1 MQKNQQ
7 QVAAKAFA
15 QRWAGKGYEKGESQP
30 FWMELIQ
37 TVLGVERP
45 YDIISFENQVKLSS
59 TSFIDAYIE
68 PTHTLIEQKS
78 IDKDLRKAI
87 PQSDGSLLKPF
98 EQAKRYNN
106 ELPYSKRARWVVICN
121 FREFH
126 VYDMENPHSEP
137 EVILLENLETE
148 YYRLQFLVEQGN
160 EHLKKEMEVSLQ
172 AGEIIGQIYD
182 EFLKQ
187 YINPD
192 DPHTLKSLNILCVRL
207 VFCLYAEDAGLF
219 GEKRCMFHDYL
230 SQFKPGKGEMR
241 KGLIELFDVLNT
253 PVEERDPYLDDSLK
267 AFPFCNGGLFAE
279 KNIEIPRFNDT
290 LAELVLKHAS
300 DDFDW
305 SQISPTIFGAVF
317 ESTLNP
323 ETRRSG
329 GMHYT
334 SIENIHKVID
344 PLFLDEL
351 KAELAAIKDEP
362 VEKKRVQKAREY
374 QDKLASLKFLGP
386 ACGSGN
392 FLTETYL
399 SLRRLEN
406 EAMPIIG
413 DLFNPIK
420 VDIHQFYGIEIND
433 FAVATA
439 TTALW
444 IAEAQ
449 MMAETERMLH
459 INLDFLPLKTYH
471 NIIEG
476 NALRM
481 DWNHL
486 PFKGETTTI
495 IAEKTHLSPIRE
507 EDNFLN
513 EPVIKYGEIN
523 LYTKEMDFAPRT
535 TVEQSIDFDY
545 IIGNPPFVGYSM
557 QSKEQKDDI
566 LAIYTDTN
574 GKPYPTAGKI
584 DYVSG
589 WFWKAAEYMAGVATP
604 VRTAL
609 VSTNSITQGEQV
621 AGVWKPLFERFRV
634 HIDFAW
640 RTFRWDS
647 ESSLKAHV
655 HCAIIGFSCVPSEHK
670 RIFTG
675 KVQTAVSKI
684 NPYLID
690 AENIFVESRNKPLCD
705 VPKMATGN
713 RPADGGHL
721 IIEADDYPEFVK
733 KEPDAIPY
741 IKKLV
746 GAQEFINNKERYCLW
761 LVGISPVRL
770 RNMPEVMKRIQACKE
785 DREAAPDPGRRKLAQ
800 TPHLFRETNNPD
812 TYIIVPAT
820 SSENRRYIPLGF
832 LDGNTISTN
841 ANIVI
846 PDATVYHFGILTSN
860 VHNAWMRVVC
870 GRLKSDYRYS
880 KDIVYNN
887 FPWPTPSESQ
897 KAKIEQTAQAIL
909 DARAKYPD
917 CSLADLYDEVT
928 MPVELRKAHQ
938 ENDKA
943 VMEAYGFNWRTMSES
958 DCVAELF
965 KLYQK
970 LTNKSQ

>member
-15 QRWAGKGYEKGESQP
+15 ERWAGKGYEKGESQP

-121 FREFH
+121 FKEFH

-148 YYRLQFLVEQGN
+148 YYRLQFLVDQGN

-192 DPHTLKSLNILCVRL
+192 DPQTLKSLNILCVRL

-230 SQFKPGKGEMR
+230 AQFKPGRGDMR
-241 KGLIELFDVLNT
+241 RGLIDLFDILNT
-253 PVEERDPYLDDSLK
+253 PEDKRSPYTPEDLK
-267 AFPFCNGGLFAE
+267 AFPYCNGGLFSDRD
-279 KNIEIPRFNDT
+279 IEIPFFNET
-290 LAELVLKHAS
+290 LANLILKHAS

-344 PLFLDEL
+344 PLFLDDLKKEL
-351 KAELAAIKDEP
+351 ETIIAEPI
-362 VEKKRVQKAREY
+362 EKKRIQKAREY
-374 QDKLASLKFLGP
+374 QDKLASLKFLDP

-399 SLRRLEN
+399 SLRQLEN
-406 EAMPIIG
+406 EAMSIIG

-449 MMAETERMLH
+449 MMAKTERMLH
-459 INLDFLPLKTYH
+459 INLDFLPLKSYN
-471 NIIEG
+471 NIKEG

-481 DWNHL
+481 DWNEVV
-486 PFKGETTTI
+486 PASE
-495 IAEKTHLSPIRE
+495 
-507 EDNFLN
+507 LN
-513 EPVIKYGEIN
+513 
-523 LYTKEMDFAPRT
+523 
-535 TVEQSIDFDY
+535 Y
-545 IIGNPPFVGYSM
+545 IMGNPPFVGAM
-557 QSKEQKDDI
+557 WMKEEKHNEI
-566 LAIYTDTN
+566 KAIFPECEKV
-574 GKPYPTAGKI
+574 GEI

-589 WFWKAAEYMAGVATP
+589 WYVKASMFIQGSRIRCAF
-604 VRTAL
+604 
-609 VSTNSITQGEQV
+609 VSTNSICQGQQV
-621 AGVWKPLFERFRV
+621 ALIWKHLMQKYNIE
-634 HIDFAW
+634 IDFAYT
-640 RTFRWDS
+640 TFRWDS
-647 ESSLKAHV
+647 EASLKAHV
-655 HCAIIGFSCVPSEHK
+655 HCIIVGFSIKGASTAKK
-670 RIFTG
+670 RLYNGTSV
-675 KVQTAVSKI
+675 KLSDHI
-684 NPYLID
+684 NPYLVCAD
-690 AENIFVESRNKPLCD
+690 DVFVQSTSKQISGMSPMHMG
-705 VPKMATGN
+705 VMA
-713 RPADGGHL
+713 RDGGFL
-721 IIEADDYPEFVK
+721 ILSEEEYIDYCV
-733 KEPDAIPY
+733 KEPQGIKFVHPY
-741 IKKLV
+741 MM
-746 GAQEFINNKERYCLW
+746 GREFINNIKRYCFW
-761 LVGISPVRL
+761 LVGAEPEEIKKCPLLMERMSKVREYRLNSPAV
-770 RNMPEVMKRIQACKE
+770 ETQKFA
-785 DREAAPDPGRRKLAQ
+785 DTPG
-800 TPHLFRETNNPD
+800 LFCQLNQPKKD
-812 TYIIVPAT
+812 FIAFPKV
-820 SSENRRYIPLGF
+820 SSERRRYIPIGF
-832 LDGNTISTN
+832 LSKDV
-841 ANIVI
+841 IVGDKI
-846 PDATVYHFGILTSN
+846 YVVEDVGLYHFGVLTSN
-860 VHNAWMRVVC
+860 IHNAWMRAVG
-870 GRLKSDYRYS
+870 GRMKSDYSYS
-880 KDIVYNN
+880 NTIIYNS
-887 FPWPTPSESQ
+887 FPWPE
-897 KAKIEQTAQAIL
+897 KINAEQQNKIADTANKIL
-909 DARAKYPD
+909 EARALYPK
-917 CSLADLYDEVT
+917 SSFASIYDELT
-928 MPVELRKAHQ
+928 MPPELRKAHQ

-965 KLYQK
+965 KMYQK
-970 LTNKSQ
+970 LTNNGQ